1 MKTGIVIL
9 NYNDYENTLRVVEQV
24 ESYFSLSYIIIV
36 DNCSPNKENLKLKE
50 LENDRIVFLRAD
62 ENKGYGSGN
71 NIGLRYLEEHTD
83 CELVIISNPDIEVK
97 EEVILKMQEDMQ
109 TNSFI
114 SFLGPVISEL
124 GKSIK
129 GWKFPSYF
137 VEVLSTINFVSR
149 YASKFQMYPESYY
162 QSSLTQVDVIHGS
175 FFMARLSD
183 FKKIDYFD
191 ENTFLYY
198 EENIIGKKALEKNLK
213 IYVDNEVSV
222 IHALSVSVNKSLN
235 KIRKYKILKKSMFYY
250 ERCYNKRNFVAI
262 LFLKILYFLS
272 LGISF
277 LTFWI

>member
-1 MKTGIVIL
+1 MVGTVFKSNENMKTGIVIL

-114 SFLGPVISEL
+114 SFLL
-124 GKSIK
+124 HFKSIPPSPRLCVTCISSK
-129 GWKFPSYF
+129 SNHFKNILQKFSNLY
-137 VEVLSTINFVSR
+137 LSSSKYLINFSLSSLLFKTLHLTIN
-149 YASKFQMYPESYY
+149 
-162 QSSLTQVDVIHGS
+162 
-175 FFMARLSD
+175 
-183 FKKIDYFD
+183 
-191 ENTFLYY
+191 
-198 EENIIGKKALEKNLK
+198 
-213 IYVDNEVSV
+213 
-222 IHALSVSVNKSLN
+222 
-235 KIRKYKILKKSMFYY
+235 
-250 ERCYNKRNFVAI
+250 
-262 LFLKILYFLS
+262 
-272 LGISF
+272 
-277 LTFWI
+277 